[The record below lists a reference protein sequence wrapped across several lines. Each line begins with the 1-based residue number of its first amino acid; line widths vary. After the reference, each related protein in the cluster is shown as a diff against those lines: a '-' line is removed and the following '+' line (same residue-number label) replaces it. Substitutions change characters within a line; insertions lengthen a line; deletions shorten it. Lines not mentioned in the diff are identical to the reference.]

1 MNYIFSNLEDIVITL
16 LTLYIFYKVIL
27 GSFETVK
34 YLFIIL
40 ILLVLYF
47 RGLKTGGFFYRQFIK
62 NDNEPDIYIIRP
74 LKEYF

>member
-1 MNYIFSNLEDIVITL
+1 MNSKFSSIDDIVIYL
-16 LTLYIFYKVIL
+16 LTIYISYKVIT

-34 YLFIIL
+34 YLFIII

-47 RGLKTGGFFYRQFIK
+47 RGLKRGGFFYRRFIK
-62 NDNEPDIYIIRP
+62 NENEPDIYIIRP

>member
-1 MNYIFSNLEDIVITL
+1 MNYEDIVITL
-16 LTLYIFYKVIL
+16 LTIYIIYKVIL
-27 GSFETVK
+27 GSFETIK

-47 RGLKTGGFFYRQFIK
+47 RGLKLGGLYRRIIK
-62 NDNEPDIYIIRP
+62 NENEPDIYIIRP

>member
-1 MNYIFSNLEDIVITL
+1 MNYENIVITL
-16 LTLYIFYKVIL
+16 LTIYIFYKVIL
-27 GSFETVK
+27 GSFETIK

-47 RGLKTGGFFYRQFIK
+47 RGLKLGGLYRRIIK
-62 NDNEPDIYIIRP
+62 NENEPDIYIIRP

>member
-1 MNYIFSNLEDIVITL
+1 MNYEDIVIYL
-16 LTLYIFYKVIL
+16 LTIYIFYKVIL
-27 GSFETVK
+27 GSFETIK

-47 RGLKTGGFFYRQFIK
+47 RGLKLGGLYRRFIK
-62 NDNEPDIYIIRP
+62 NENEQDIYIIRP